1 MPLNVSLNA
10 LSDRDFGNAQARH
23 LLVRIGLGA
32 NPAEIRRVQRLGLE
46 GAVRELV
53 EYQQIDASALAAA
66 DTDPDIIRK
75 PTAEELREL
84 AEARRARD
92 QGVLDKFQRQRVSA
106 QGEDRRAHADLQ
118 EWWVARM
125 IDTPRPA
132 EENLTLLWHGHFASR
147 HRDVRDTYLMQQQNQ
162 MFRDHA
168 NGSFAELAR
177 GIVRDPA
184 MIKFLNNDRNN
195 RQRPNENLARELMEL
210 FTLGEGH
217 YSEDDIKAGARALT
231 GYHVDDND
239 FVFRRALHDDGDK
252 TILGRTAD
260 YDGDSFVELLLRQ
273 QACSR
278 FIALKLYRHLVA
290 DVSDDWDLVPS
301 EHRTVLEQM
310 AEQLRENQYQLK
322 PVLTTLLSSR
332 HFYDPAIVGKK
343 IKSPV
348 QVVVGTA
355 RSLGTPTRDERG
367 LARALS
373 AMGQD
378 LFEPPSVA
386 GWEGGRAWINTST
399 IFLRQNTN
407 VYQVTGSSPNRDF
420 DKNDMAYDPMPLLQG
435 CPDPTDAQ
443 KVTDHLVDALLGE
456 HLSPTRREPLA
467 RFMRERSKGV
477 TADSVVA
484 LLLLITAM
492 PEYQLC

>member
-23 LLVRIGLGA
+23 LLVRMGLGA
-32 NPAEIRRVQRLGLE
+32 SPAEIRRVRGLGLE
-46 GAVRELV
+46 RAVRELV
-53 EYQQIDASALAAA
+53 EYQRIDAAGLTEA
-66 DTDPDIIRK
+66 DIDPDIMRRPDAEEIRK
-75 PTAEELREL
+75 L
-84 AEARRARD
+84 AEARRAGD
-92 QGVLDKFQRQRVSA
+92 QRVLDQFQRARVAA

-147 HRDVRDTYLMQQQNQ
+147 HRDVRDAYLMQQQNT
-162 MFRDHA
+162 MLRAHA
-168 NGSFAELAR
+168 NGSFADLAR

-195 RQRPNENLARELMEL
+195 RRRPNENLARELMEL

-217 YSEDDIKAGARALT
+217 YTEDDIKEGARALT

-252 TILGRTAD
+252 TILGRTDD
-260 YDGDSFVELLLRQ
+260 YNGDSFVELLLRQ
-273 QACSR
+273 QATSR
-278 FIALKLYRHLVA
+278 FVALKLYRHLVA
-290 DVSDDWDLVPS
+290 DVSDDWDLLSS
-301 EHRTVLEQM
+301 EHRAVVEQL
-310 AEQLRENQYQLK
+310 AQQLRENGYQLK

-332 HFYDPAIVGKK
+332 HFYDPGIVGKK

-367 LARALS
+367 LTRALA

-386 GWEGGRAWINTST
+386 GWDGGRSWINTST
-399 IFLRQNTN
+399 VFLRQNTC
-407 VYQVTGSSPNRDF
+407 VYQITGSSPGRDF

-435 CPDPTDAQ
+435 CPDPTDAT

-456 HLSPTRREPLA
+456 HLSPTRRAPLV
-467 RFMRERSKGV
+467 RFMQERSKGV
-477 TADSVVA
+477 TPDSVVA